1 MKIIKLLSA
10 IKNIDQIYEGV
21 KSKIFKS
28 EDVEKVANERWL
40 ICQQCISLDLTGKK
54 CAAPGT
60 QPCCADC
67 GCSLGFKLRAL
78 SSSCPLGQWNAIFSN
93 ELEEQFKK
101 QTGYKE

>member
-21 KSKIFKS
+21 KNNIFKS
-28 EDVEKVANERWL
+28 DDVEQVANERWA
-40 ICQQCISLDLTGKK
+40 ICQSCPSLDTTGRK

-60 QPCCADC
+60 QPCCSDC

-78 SSSCPLGQWNAIFSN
+78 SSSCPLGQWKAVLSN
-93 ELEEQFKK
+93 ELEQEFKK
-101 QTGYKE
+101 ETGYKE